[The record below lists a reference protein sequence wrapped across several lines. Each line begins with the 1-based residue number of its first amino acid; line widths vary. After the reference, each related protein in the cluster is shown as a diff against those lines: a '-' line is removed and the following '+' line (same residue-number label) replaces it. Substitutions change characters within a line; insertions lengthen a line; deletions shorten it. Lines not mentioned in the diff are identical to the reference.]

1 MLKSVA
7 LTALAA
13 LPCQAVQLNTLFG
26 EALGNW
32 FRDTSDQVQ
41 GVMDQVNES
50 IQNTEDF
57 MDDF

>member
-1 MLKSVA
+1 MLKTVT

-13 LPCQAVQLNTLFG
+13 LPCQAVQLNTRFG

-32 FRDTSDQVQ
+32 FRDTSNQVQ
-41 GVMDQVNES
+41 GVVDQVNQS